1 MFILAKISI
10 QHKHQVLQSYLD
22 YGGSVPAEF
31 PVPVAHPE
39 ILPEPSRRNLQL
51 IYYKGCEN
59 MFPTPN
65 NSSQFDSLSDEDKAM
80 LARINAYAEQVL
92 GDIDPQKTRISYQL
106 DKLRPIMQE
115 IADEKGISLED
126 VFIKYMDIS
135 SVVLAKQDAMLKE
148 DLDDMGLTDFT
159 AR

>member
-1 MFILAKISI
+1 
-10 QHKHQVLQSYLD
+10 
-22 YGGSVPAEF
+22 
-31 PVPVAHPE
+31 
-39 ILPEPSRRNLQL
+39 
-51 IYYKGCEN
+51 
-59 MFPTPN
+59 
-65 NSSQFDSLSDEDKAM
+65 M

-159 AR
+159 TR